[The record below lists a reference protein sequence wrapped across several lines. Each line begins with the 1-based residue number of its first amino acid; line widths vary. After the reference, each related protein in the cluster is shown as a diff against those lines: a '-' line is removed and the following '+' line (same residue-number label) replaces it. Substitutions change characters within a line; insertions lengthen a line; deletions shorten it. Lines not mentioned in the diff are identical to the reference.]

1 MGLQTKIFYRHRIS
15 QLHTQLLVLLG
26 ILQLEQRG
34 LSSYKPSP
42 SKRFLPLST
51 CQFITGTLF
60 TFSGLKQRDLIII
73 IIVVCLVVIIL
84 VVVLVVKTMRNCRS
98 TTKEPQ
104 TVLTQPDNMDSLGRG
119 DTYNRITRIPSG
131 MAPPPYGAYPQY
143 GTPSHDMTDR
153 FVYLEKNFTGPRTDV

>member
-1 MGLQTKIFYRHRIS
+1 
-15 QLHTQLLVLLG
+15 
-26 ILQLEQRG
+26 
-34 LSSYKPSP
+34 
-42 SKRFLPLST
+42 
-51 CQFITGTLF
+51 
-60 TFSGLKQRDLIII
+60 
-73 IIVVCLVVIIL
+73 
-84 VVVLVVKTMRNCRS
+84 MRNCRS

>member
-1 MGLQTKIFYRHRIS
+1 
-15 QLHTQLLVLLG
+15 
-26 ILQLEQRG
+26 
-34 LSSYKPSP
+34 
-42 SKRFLPLST
+42 
-51 CQFITGTLF
+51 
-60 TFSGLKQRDLIII
+60 
-73 IIVVCLVVIIL
+73 
-84 VVVLVVKTMRNCRS
+84 MRNCRS

-153 FVYLEKNFTGPRTDV
+153 FVYFKKISRVREQIYDFKGPQTKL